1 MRGQGT
7 NFWKSRAFVKVPVLA
22 LVLATFFYALDRT
35 TTIGCSL
42 VAQIG
47 WVLPEVLRPM
57 VEPADWQPISMC
69 PPQSACSLQ
78 NVIKIGEALGS
89 LL

>member
-35 TTIGCSL
+35 TTIGCSV
-42 VAQIG
+42 VAQAG
-47 WVLPEVLRPM
+47 WVLPEALRLL
-57 VEPADWQPISMC
+57 VESANWQPILMC
-69 PPQSACSLQ
+69 PCQDSSTFQ
-78 NVIKIGEALGS
+78 HVVIIAGALGS
-89 LL
+89 LR